1 MITPQKLIDGFGLN
15 LRLIKLQTEGLS
27 HADSLI
33 QTPYNINCLN
43 WVVGHITVNRDN
55 VLELL
60 GVERLLSEAQTK
72 RYQRGSEP
80 IKAEDPDILQLE
92 DLLEILGRAQ
102 EQLETAIK
110 ALSEQ
115 ELAREIQVGQVKMSV
130 GERLFGFYFHDT
142 YHTGQTDLLRQV
154 AGTNDK
160 VI

>member
-1 MITPQKLIDGFGLN
+1 MITSQKLVDGFGLN
-15 LRLIKLQTEGLS
+15 LRLVKLQTEGLS
-27 HADSLI
+27 HADSLV

-60 GVERLLSEAQTK
+60 GLKRLLSEAQTK
-72 RYQRGSEP
+72 RYQRDSEP
-80 IKAEDPDILQLE
+80 IKAEDPGILQLE
-92 DLLEILGRAQ
+92 TLLETLSLGQ
-102 EQLETAIK
+102 EKLDAAIS

-115 ELAREIQVGQVKMSV
+115 ELAKEIQVGQVKMTV

-154 AGTNDK
+154 AGKNDK